1 MTGKRK
7 LTERE
12 LEYAIENWS
21 DFSSCE
27 EEPYS
32 AGSSDDYVPESNSES
47 EYVFD
52 QGVLDD
58 EYESEPDID
67 ICEPEEIPLNEA
79 QLS

>member
-1 MTGKRK
+1 M
-7 LTERE
+7 
-12 LEYAIENWS
+12 S

-32 AGSSDDYVPESNSES
+32 AGSSDDYVRESNSES

-79 QLS
+79 QSSQPNSDEKNRILDWVLPTD